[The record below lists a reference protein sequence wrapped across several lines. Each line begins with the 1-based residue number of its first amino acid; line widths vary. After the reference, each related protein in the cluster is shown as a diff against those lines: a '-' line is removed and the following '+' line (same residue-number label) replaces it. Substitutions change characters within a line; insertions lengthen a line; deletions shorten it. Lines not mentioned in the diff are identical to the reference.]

1 MNSTWGITY
10 LFFSSLL
17 CVSLVPALEGK
28 TDFLKILPSITNWH
42 RDRFLPERQAS
53 TWTYPPGLRR
63 LSRGSHSEIA
73 LLLSVWTEGEWTR
86 MHKERPNTLS
96 SENCRDRR
104 KNFNTGLHTNRIFAH
119 GYSTVP
125 RAIAES
131 SLDDPRE
138 EDSTNLAA
146 SSNVSKLITRIKET
160 RKFLARICSSAMRI
174 PSHSPSLNPCALFTN
189 NNTDG
194 TKALKVLERRIYLD
208 DWQLGQFDPIRNQGL
223 KTTWPQLRS
232 MWLSLDLTCTQTHP

>member
-1 MNSTWGITY
+1 MTA
-10 LFFSSLL
+10 FS
-17 CVSLVPALEGK
+17 
-28 TDFLKILPSITNWH
+28 
-42 RDRFLPERQAS
+42 ERQAS

-86 MHKERPNTLS
+86 MHKERPNTMS

-160 RKFLARICSSAMRI
+160 RKFLARICSVSLPTRRRSI
-174 PSHSPSLNPCALFTN
+174 HVHSSLITTLTEQKLSKCWNVEFT
-189 NNTDG
+189 
-194 TKALKVLERRIYLD
+194 
-208 DWQLGQFDPIRNQGL
+208 
-223 KTTWPQLRS
+223 
-232 MWLSLDLTCTQTHP
+232 